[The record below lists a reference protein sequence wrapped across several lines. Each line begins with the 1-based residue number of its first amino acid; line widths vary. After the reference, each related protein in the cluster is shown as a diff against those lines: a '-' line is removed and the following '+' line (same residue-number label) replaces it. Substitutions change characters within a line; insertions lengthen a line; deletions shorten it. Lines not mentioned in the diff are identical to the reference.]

1 MSAIT
6 VSETAVEAVAVEIED
21 NAPGITYLSSDTK
34 EIPLSRLVP
43 SPANV
48 RRFNAAVNVGELA
61 DSIEAHGLIQNL
73 SVRKAKRGNK
83 YEVVAGSRRL
93 AALTLLVT
101 QGRLDK
107 STLITCNIRSGDD
120 SDTEISLAENTQREA
135 MHIVDEI
142 LAYRQLVEDGMTPE
156 NVAARFGQSVATVRQ
171 RLKLANL
178 SPRILDELRGDT
190 IRIDQAKALAISD
203 DHAAQ
208 DRAWFET
215 QSWNRDPYSLRAM
228 LTRDHVR
235 STDKLAL
242 FVGIEAYEVA
252 GGAIMRDLFAEAG
265 TTFLTDRALLV
276 TLATGQLE
284 QEADTLKIKGWKW
297 VDAGLDA
304 SAIHNGGFARIFP
317 KNNVPTALEQS
328 ELSILAER
336 FDEIAGRIE
345 DYAEGD
351 PAIEA
356 DEAELAGIESR
367 MEAIR
372 SAAKVYDSEEKALA
386 GCIVTIGN
394 GGTLQIEQG
403 LVRPD
408 DLAALRLLRN
418 PHSAE
423 QAGEVTE
430 SGETS
435 GAGSVHGLSARHGDD
450 QAEQAMSYSAALIEE
465 LTTIRTAAMRNEL
478 VTRPNLALA
487 VMLYP
492 LVLKTFLTG
501 NGYWR
506 VGAAVEIS
514 GQLKDLA
521 PSIKE
526 PEACSALTEWTRIHE
541 TWGYKL
547 PGDPGDLWEW
557 LLEQPPHELLELLAV
572 VTAANINAVEAK
584 HDHDPDRLA
593 HADQLA
599 TALKLDMN
607 SHWEAQA
614 PFLSRLSKV
623 QIAEVMEDA
632 GCAKSAIKAVGKAS
646 KAEAVALAEKAIA
659 GKAWLPGPLRS
670 NVGDE
675 QNN

>member
-1 MSAIT
+1 M
-6 VSETAVEAVAVEIED
+6 
-21 NAPGITYLSSDTK
+21 
-34 EIPLSRLVP
+34 
-43 SPANV
+43 
-48 RRFNAAVNVGELA
+48 
-61 DSIEAHGLIQNL
+61 
-73 SVRKAKRGNK
+73 
-83 YEVVAGSRRL
+83 
-93 AALTLLVT
+93 
-101 QGRLDK
+101 
-107 STLITCNIRSGDD
+107 
-120 SDTEISLAENTQREA
+120 
-135 MHIVDEI
+135 
-142 LAYRQLVEDGMTPE
+142 
-156 NVAARFGQSVATVRQ
+156 
-171 RLKLANL
+171 
-178 SPRILDELRGDT
+178 
-190 IRIDQAKALAISD
+190 
-203 DHAAQ
+203 
-208 DRAWFET
+208 
-215 QSWNRDPYSLRAM
+215 
-228 LTRDHVR
+228 
-235 STDKLAL
+235 
-242 FVGIEAYEVA
+242 
-252 GGAIMRDLFAEAG
+252 
-265 TTFLTDRALLV
+265 
-276 TLATGQLE
+276 
-284 QEADTLKIKGWKW
+284 
-297 VDAGLDA
+297 DAGLEA

-317 KNNVPTALEQS
+317 KANVPTQAEQS

-351 PAIEA
+351 PAIRD
-356 DEAELAGIESR
+356 DEAELAGIENR

-372 SAAKVYDSEEKALA
+372 SAAKVYDTGEKALA

-418 PHSAE
+418 PQSAD
-423 QAGEVTE
+423 QSGEVAE
-430 SGETS
+430 DGETS

-450 QAEQAMSYSAALIEE
+450 QAEHAMSYSAALIEE

-478 VTRPNLALA
+478 VTRPDLALA

-526 PEACSALTEWTRIHE
+526 PEACAALTEWTRIHE

-584 HDHDPDRLA
+584 HDHDRDRLA

-623 QIAEVMEDA
+623 QIAEVMEHA

-646 KAEAVALAEKAIA
+646 KAEAVALAEKALA